1 MYVYFMTVH
10 TSSDALQ
17 RFSRK
22 HIPVLYYIRQPLFL
36 LLSLACVFVY
46 AFFLP
51 DKQDTNSF
59 FFYLNLS
66 VFITILIGWCVI
78 ILADSNKPEYL
89 KLLVA
94 FFLIFMLAVLFY
106 RFSGADWPRLIHFFF
121 NFPIMKGSWHV
132 LFRGLMTTLILSV
145 CSFFSC
151 IFLGLVIAIVRSFNY
166 KSLNIL
172 ITMYVDVFRS
182 IPVIVLMVVLFFAF
196 PFLGIYLNSY
206 LTTFTAL
213 TLSYGAY
220 TAETFRAGMETVSSG
235 QIEAARTLGLS
246 RWKTL
251 QKIIIPQAV
260 PIVIPVLTGNMIA
273 MMKDTAIA
281 SIVATPELLKSA
293 RELYTAKTSPTPLI
307 CAALIFLAVLLPLV
321 RIVNHM
327 ETRIQKSGPHY

>member
-1 MYVYFMTVH
+1 MTAH
-10 TSSDALQ
+10 SSSDALQ

-22 HIPVLYYIRQPLFL
+22 HIPWLYYIRQPLVL
-36 LLSLACVFVY
+36 LLSLAFIIVY
-46 AFFLP
+46 AFVMP
-51 DKQDTNSF
+51 DKQSTSAVL
-59 FFYLNLS
+59 FYLNLYVYLIILLGWS
-66 VFITILIGWCVI
+66 VV
-78 ILADSNKPEYL
+78 ILADSDKPEYV
-89 KLLVA
+89 KMLVA
-94 FFLIFMLAVLFY
+94 FFLLFMLAFLFY
-106 RFSGADWPRLIHFFF
+106 RFSGADWPRLVHFFF

-132 LFRGLMTTLILSV
+132 LFKGLMTTLILSV

-151 IFLGLVIAIVRSFNY
+151 IFLGLVVAIIRNFNY
-166 KSLNIL
+166 KSINLL

-235 QIEAARTLGLS
+235 QIEAARSLGLS

-251 QKIIIPQAV
+251 QKITIPQAV

-307 CAALIFLAVLLPLV
+307 CAAIIFLAVLLPLV
-321 RIVNHM
+321 RLVNHM
-327 ETRIQKSGPHY
+327 ETRINQRGPHY

>member
-1 MYVYFMTVH
+1 MAAQS
-10 TSSDALQ
+10 SSDALE

-22 HIPVLYYIRQPLFL
+22 HIPLLYYVRQTHFL
-36 LLSLACVFVY
+36 LISLAFIFAY

-51 DKQDTNSF
+51 DRQDTTAF

-66 VFITILIGWCVI
+66 AFIVILLGWCVV
-78 ILADSNKPEYL
+78 ILADSNRPEYV
-89 KLLVA
+89 KLMVA
-94 FFLIFMLAVLFY
+94 FFLLFMLAILFY
-106 RFSGADWPRLIHFFF
+106 RFSGADWPRLVHFFF
-121 NFPIMKGSWHV
+121 NFAIMKGSWHV
-132 LFRGLMTTLILSV
+132 LFRGLMTTIILSV

-151 IFLGLVIAIVRSFNY
+151 IFVGLVIAIIRSFNY
-166 KSLNIL
+166 RSLNIL
-172 ITMYVDVFRS
+172 ITIYVDVFRS

-246 RWKTL
+246 HGKTL

-293 RELYTAKTSPTPLI
+293 RELYTAKTSPTPLV
-307 CAALIFLAVLLPLV
+307 CAAIIFLAVLLPLV
-321 RIVNHM
+321 RAVNHM
-327 ETRIQKSGPHY
+327 ESRIQKSGPHY

>member
-1 MYVYFMTVH
+1 
-10 TSSDALQ
+10 
-17 RFSRK
+17 
-22 HIPVLYYIRQPLFL
+22 
-36 LLSLACVFVY
+36 
-46 AFFLP
+46 
-51 DKQDTNSF
+51 
-59 FFYLNLS
+59 
-66 VFITILIGWCVI
+66 
-78 ILADSNKPEYL
+78 
-89 KLLVA
+89 
-94 FFLIFMLAVLFY
+94 MLALLFY
-106 RFSGADWPRLIHFFF
+106 QFSGADWPRLIHFFF

-132 LFRGLMTTLILSV
+132 LFRGVEDHAHSV
-145 CSFFSC
+145 
-151 IFLGLVIAIVRSFNY
+151 GLLLFQLHLPRARSSPSSGDFNY
-166 KSLNIL
+166 KALNIL
-172 ITMYVDVFRS
+172 LITIYVDVFRS

-251 QKIIIPQAV
+251 RKIIIPQAV

-293 RELYTAKTSPTPLI
+293 QGALHSQNEPDPAGLRRNHLSGCAAAAGQNSQPYGVEDTEKWTPLLKSTRSTRVSRI
-307 CAALIFLAVLLPLV
+307 CMCCVALSIEVNRSEVVSFIGRSGSGKSTLLRCINRLEEPTGGEIYHRWGQYPRTV
-321 RIVNHM
+321 HRHQQS
-327 ETRIQKSGPHY
+327 TRGNRYGFPELQPVSAHERH

>member
-1 MYVYFMTVH
+1 MTAH
-10 TSSDALQ
+10 TTSDALE

-22 HIPVLYYIRQPLFL
+22 HIPLLYYVRQPHIL
-36 LLSLACVFVY
+36 LISLAAIIVC

-51 DKQDTNSF
+51 GRQDTTTF
-59 FFYLNLS
+59 FFYLSLS
-66 VFITILIGWCVI
+66 TFIALMTGWCMV
-78 ILADSNKPEYL
+78 ILADPHKPEYL

-94 FFLIFMLAVLFY
+94 FFLIFMLALLFY

-132 LFRGLMTTLILSV
+132 LFRGLTTTLILSV

-151 IFLGLVIAIVRSFNY
+151 IFLGLVIAVIRSFNY
-166 KSLNIL
+166 KSLNIM
-172 ITMYVDVFRS
+172 ITIYVDVFRS

-246 RWKTL
+246 HWKTL
-251 QKIIIPQAV
+251 RKIIIPQAV

-293 RELYTAKTSPTPLI
+293 RELYTAKTSPTPLV
-307 CAALIFLAVLLPLV
+307 CAAIIFLAVLLPLV

-327 ETRIQKSGPHY
+327 ESRIQKSGPHY